1 MTNEKPPVFHK
12 STLIFSY
19 KRTEHSILRIMLFC
33 DDKFGRENN
42 ESRNNTTAEN
52 ICSAT
57 FIYFI
62 TFWGKNKH
70 FCNVESPKKV
80 LLKRNLKRNFSL
92 RNLDLNLEF
101 YT

>member
-19 KRTEHSILRIMLFC
+19 KRTELSILRIMLFC

-62 TFWGKNKH
+62 TFWGKKINI
-70 FCNVESPKKV
+70 FVMWKV
-80 LLKRNLKRNFSL
+80 QKSSIK
-92 RNLDLNLEF
+92 
-101 YT
+101 T